1 MLFRILA
8 YFALLFAALPAYAG
22 QPEARAVA
30 LMNNCP
36 PKKIEVFQNSLGS
49 TGKTLYQVTCMMP
62 KTTDKDA
69 AAGPDALLIACDGAL
84 CDLVR
89 PLEADKK

>member
-1 MLFRILA
+1 MLIRI
-8 YFALLFAALPAYAG
+8 FALFAVLFTALPAWAG

-49 TGKTLYQVTCMMP
+49 MGKTLYQVTCTMP

-69 AAGPDALLIACDGAL
+69 PAGPDALLISCDGTL